1 MRMNTPAEV
10 RHSLAGM
17 NLVTLFGN
25 IMTALTVE
33 AGQGVLDEAD
43 PLLC

>member
-17 NLVTLFGN
+17 NLVTLSS
-25 IMTALTVE
+25 IVMTALAVE
-33 AGQGVLDEAD
+33 AGQEVLDGAD
-43 PLLC
+43 PLPY